1 MIFFFHTGI
10 VQGIYKMNDATV
22 NSVCLID
29 DAYLRFDGFL
39 ENVKKP
45 LETLN
50 TNFVKAVDDLSAAA
64 VQNKTLTQNVVDIGE
79 KGFDILKQQA
89 VENKAAVTSAAAGI
103 TQKAACD
110 EAWDTVIST
119 CEDAKAETDASGKE
133 VNKALTDV
141 QEVSFFF

>member
-10 VQGIYKMNDATV
+10 VQGIYKVNDATV

-39 ENVKKP
+39 SNVKEP
-45 LETLN
+45 LVSLN
-50 TNFVKAVDDLSAAA
+50 ENFVKAVDKLSAAA
-64 VQNKTLTQNVVDIGE
+64 VQNKTLAQNVVDIGE

-89 VENKAAVTSAAAGI
+89 IDNKADVTGAA
-103 TQKAACD
+103 KAACD
-110 EAWDTVIST
+110 PLWDKVIST
-119 CEDAKAETDASGKE
+119 CEEAKAETDASGKK